1 MGAGQ
6 NIIWVCPSLEL
17 VVVNS
22 PGAVLHSPNPEEIL
36 LPQQLARIVA
46 ACRCWASG
54 SGKETRLHW
63 VQPCLS

>member
-36 LPQQLARIVA
+36 LPQQLARIVS
-46 ACRCWASG
+46 ACR
-54 SGKETRLHW
+54 
-63 VQPCLS
+63 